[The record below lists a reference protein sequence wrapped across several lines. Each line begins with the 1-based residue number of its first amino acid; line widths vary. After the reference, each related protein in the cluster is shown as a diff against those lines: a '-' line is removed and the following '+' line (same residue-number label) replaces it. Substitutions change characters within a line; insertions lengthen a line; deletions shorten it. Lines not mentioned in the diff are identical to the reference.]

1 MNLRT
6 GIRFIQMLLFACGAY
21 TAAAQNVVYGP
32 ENTIRNSEILTEIIG
47 EKNGVIYIR
56 KIQSDIFKSDGE
68 YIERFDAATLNNI
81 GSIPVL
87 LNDAWVEHKGRRL
100 SPVLEQV
107 LFYQG
112 RLVMFLSAYDK
123 SSKTNVAYAGLFNEF
138 DQQYALIE
146 VDKIPEVN
154 SFRTGDFRFGTTSDN
169 SRIVVWQSIPGGR
182 NDQALYGVKMYD
194 SLYNR
199 VLSKGFLLPQKSYDV
214 QVGDMLADAQGNI
227 AMLVS
232 IARPKKEIRG
242 GELPRRYHLITYQP
256 AQNEV
261 KEQALNLPGRN
272 ISDVRILLN
281 QQDRIVCT
289 GFYSNN
295 GNNGVAGS
303 FYGTYHFSGLPEI
316 PLSYY
321 AFSND
326 ILEQFLKEKS
336 ITRGDG
342 LPGFSID
349 HIFLRNDG
357 GLYTI
362 SEQYFVQEVC
372 NRDARGILAC
382 NYYYYYNS
390 IIVNSIDAAGRFQW
404 TRLIPKYQSSVN
416 DNGWFSSYAVSN
428 LNDTLRIIFNEN
440 PKNFSESDPEK
451 YKTMYKAN
459 KSVVALVTL
468 DIQGNIQKKSL
479 FNNKEENLT
488 MRPRFYSYDAQ
499 GNLIM
504 PAYGQGNRFRL
515 LKVFF

>member
-1 MNLRT
+1 MKQR
-6 GIRFIQMLLFACGAY
+6 
-21 TAAAQNVVYGP
+21 TAALYLLLLWFCTAPAQAQQIIYGP
-32 ENTIRNSEILTEIIG
+32 ENNIKNSEILTEIVG

-56 KIQSDIFKSDGE
+56 KVQTDIFRSDGE

-87 LNDAWVEHKGRRL
+87 LNDAWVEHRDKKL
-100 SPVLEQV
+100 SPMLENV
-107 LFYQG
+107 FFFRN

-123 SSKTNVAYAGLFNEF
+123 STKTNVAYAGLFNDF

-146 VDKIPEVN
+146 IDNIPEVN

-169 SRIVVWQSIPGGR
+169 NKIVVWQNIPGGR
-182 NDQALYGVKMYD
+182 NDQALYGVKLYD

-199 VLSKGFLLPQKSYDV
+199 ILSRGFLLPQKSYDV
-214 QVGDMLADAQGNI
+214 QVTDMLADAEGNI

-242 GELPRRYHLITYQP
+242 GELPVRYHLITYQP
-256 AQNEV
+256 GLNEV
-261 KEQALNLPGRN
+261 KQQPIDLAGKN
-272 ISDVRILLN
+272 ISDVRILIN
-281 QQDRIVCT
+281 QNDHILCT
-289 GFYSNN
+289 GFYSNP
-295 GNNGVAGS
+295 GNSGVAGS
-303 FYGTYHFSGLPEI
+303 FYGTYHFNGLPEV

-321 AFSND
+321 GFSND
-326 ILEQFLKEKS
+326 IMEQFLKEKS

-349 HIFLRNDG
+349 RIFLKSDG
-357 GLYTI
+357 GLYTV

-372 NRDARGILAC
+372 NRDARGILSC

-390 IIVNSIDAAGRFQW
+390 IIVNAIDAQGRFQW

-416 DNGWFSSYAVSN
+416 DNGWFSSYAISN
-428 LNDTLRIIFNEN
+428 INDTLRVIFNEN
-440 PKNFSESDPEK
+440 PKNFAESDPEK

-459 KSVVALVTL
+459 KSVVALVTM
-468 DIQGNIQKKSL
+468 DPAGNMQKKSL
-479 FNNKEENLT
+479 FSNKEEHLT
-488 MRPRFYSYDAQ
+488 MRPRFYSYDNN

-504 PAYGQGNRFRL
+504 PAYGQGGRFRL
-515 LKVFF
+515 LKILF